1 MEERELVRGR
11 EGRAAERVCQ
21 LENQPTH
28 MSHVYAGCPAPNLLH
43 TSQPAQY

>member
-1 MEERELVRGR
+1 MEEESAARQG
-11 EGRAAERVCQ
+11 GRAAERVCQ

-28 MSHVYAGCPAPNLLH
+28 MSQVCAGCPAPNLLH

>member
-1 MEERELVRGR
+1 MEERETARGR

-28 MSHVYAGCPAPNLLH
+28 MSHVCAGCPAPNLLH

>member
-1 MEERELVRGR
+1 MEERETARGR

-28 MSHVYAGCPAPNLLH
+28 MSHMRAEFPAPNLH
-43 TSQPAQY
+43 TSQPVQY